1 MNLFSLACFAIVL
14 NAEPAG
20 RIVSMQVTPPE
31 VGKSDRV
38 AYSITFATR
47 GEASPADEVQMKR
60 LIESMRER
68 GGKHTPAGHYVLAGG
83 IVTRREKDGETV
95 VFDQLTGPVVEGKDG
110 EFIRVGTA
118 TQDLRAVNIDRQD
131 NTCSIKMSFA
141 GQPDMRYIA
150 HVSEVLTSYVEEKL
164 FEGKA
169 AKFVPNISVEAGQY
183 VVTLTHTASK

>member
-1 MNLFSLACFAIVL
+1 MNLFSLAVVAIVL

-31 VGKSDRV
+31 ADKGDRV
-38 AYSITFATR
+38 AYSVTFTTR
-47 GEASPADEVQMKR
+47 GEASPADEAQMEK

-83 IVTRREKDGETV
+83 TVTRREKDGETV
-95 VFDQLTGPVVEGKDG
+95 TFDQLTGPVVEGNNG
-110 EFIRVGTA
+110 EFVRVGTA
-118 TQDLRAVNIDRQD
+118 IQDLRAVSIERQD
-131 NTCSIKMSFA
+131 DTCSIKMSFS

-150 HVSEVLTSYVEEKL
+150 HVSEVLQSYVEEKL

-169 AKFVPNISVEAGQY
+169 RSFRPVMTMQDGQC
-183 VVTLTHTASK
+183 VVILTHTASK

>member
-1 MNLFSLACFAIVL
+1 
-14 NAEPAG
+14 
-20 RIVSMQVTPPE
+20 MQVTPPE
-31 VGKSDRV
+31 AGKGDRV
-38 AYSITFATR
+38 AYSVTFTTR
-47 GEASPADEVQMKR
+47 GEASPADEVQMER

-83 IVTRREKDGETV
+83 ILTRREKDGETV
-95 VFDQLTGPVVEGKDG
+95 TFDQLTGPVVEGTDG

-118 TQDLRAVNIDRQD
+118 IQDLRSVKIDRQD

-169 AKFVPNISVEAGQY
+169 TKFLPNISVEEGQY